1 MRGYICLNIKRHHSI
16 NLGFFAG
23 VDNSRLFTAQVNW
36 QLGQA
41 ENYFP
46 ALGTRY
52 TCLTW
57 PNPALSLNTAA
68 GRGQYET
75 RVDCTVNVYHLTFQI
90 TSR

>member
-16 NLGFFAG
+16 NQGFFAG

-36 QLGQA
+36 RLGQV

-46 ALGTRY
+46 ALRTRC

-57 PNPALSLNTAA
+57 PNPALSLH
-68 GRGQYET
+68 RGGEYET
-75 RVDCTVNVYHLTFQI
+75 RVDCTVSLKMYI
-90 TSR
+90 I